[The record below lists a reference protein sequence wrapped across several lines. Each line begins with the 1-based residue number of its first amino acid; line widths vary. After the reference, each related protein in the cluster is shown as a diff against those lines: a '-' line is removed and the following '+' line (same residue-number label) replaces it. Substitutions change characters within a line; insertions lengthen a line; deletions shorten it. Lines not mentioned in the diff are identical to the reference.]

1 MITKFF
7 KKIYKFIDQKIVVPI
22 SRFIYYLS
30 KKFKKNQGKLDKLL
44 NRPHFLIYLSLFLA
58 VIMFILIDTKVINL
72 VKTEAE
78 EIRGVPVVVK
88 YNEEAY
94 VIEGVPDTVD
104 ITLTGRKSDIYLA
117 KQLGEYEVVLDLS
130 EYTPNDNP
138 YKVYFSYSKPI
149 HSLTYKLDPSYVQV
163 MIKNKESQVKTLSY
177 DLLNINAL
185 DSKLSVKS
193 VSLNKTEVVVKGGS
207 DALAEI
213 ASVKALI
220 DLAKQNFTEAGT
232 HDIDNVELVAYDS
245 KGNKLTNIE
254 IVPGTISATVILESY
269 SKAVPVSI
277 ETTGELIAGKAIA
290 SILVNGN
297 SNYSITIYGDQEEL
311 DKINSVPVTINVDG
325 LGKEDV
331 KEYNATINKPNG
343 VRKMSAE
350 KVKIKVQFGEEK
362 QKTIDVSNNITPINL
377 SEGLTA
383 NLINTTNVTVQ
394 VKGVESVINKINNG
408 EDENKVDAYID
419 LSGLGVGEHEVEVK
433 INNTNPLVSYVVS
446 SKIKI
451 KITQK

>member
-58 VIMFILIDTKVINL
+58 VIMFILIDTKVI
-72 VKTEAE
+72 
-78 EIRGVPVVVK
+78 RGVPVVVK

-130 EYTPNDNP
+130 EYTPSDNP

-394 VKGVESVINKINNG
+394 VKGVESVINKINNS

>member
-1 MITKFF
+1 
-7 KKIYKFIDQKIVVPI
+7 
-22 SRFIYYLS
+22 
-30 KKFKKNQGKLDKLL
+30 
-44 NRPHFLIYLSLFLA
+44 
-58 VIMFILIDTKVINL
+58 MFILIDTKVINS

-130 EYTPNDNP
+130 EYTPSDNP

-207 DALAEI
+207 NALAEI

-362 QKTIDVSNNITPINL
+362 QKTIDVSNNIAPINL

>member
-130 EYTPNDNP
+130 EYTPSDNP

-254 IVPGTISATVILESY
+254 I
-269 SKAVPVSI
+269 
-277 ETTGELIAGKAIA
+277 TGELIAGKAIA

-362 QKTIDVSNNITPINL
+362 QKTIDVSNNIAPINL